1 MKKLFTLLVV
11 FAVAGAAFG
20 NGVSLNS
27 PGTRSIS
34 MGGAY
39 IAHVDDYSAPFWNPA
54 GLMKTEGMQA
64 SLFITD
70 LIPSVSYEYDTYG
83 IDAESVTNHYFA
95 PNFSFLWTCMLMED
109 LRMGFSMIVPAGLG
123 VEWEGDDFVAFAGP
137 ASIDHPLLGTV
148 INPYAGSAFE
158 WESSIGVLNFA
169 LSAAKSFGDK
179 LDAGV
184 ALNFAYGMMTMKR
197 GIDAVNI
204 MTGGM
209 PAAGEDTMLDTQYE
223 EESSGIGFGLGL
235 GVQYMLNDKID
246 LGFSLRTPINVAFS
260 GDAKFGATEMTF
272 DRDISWPL
280 WAGVGMAYQAMDNL
294 KLAFDV
300 QWSQWSETED
310 VLTAEYENGL
320 EDDLTLKWE
329 DAIQIRFGAE
339 YWMNENLALR
349 AGFYLDPAPGVPET
363 QTILIPQADYNVI
376 AGGVGYKFNE
386 KITFDFALEYLLGSE
401 VEVTAADAAEYGV
414 GMTGKHNIN
423 IFVWSLAV
431 NYMIK

>member
-1 MKKLFTLLVV
+1 MKKFFTLLVV

-27 PGTRSIS
+27 PGTRAIS

-39 IAHVDDYSAPFWNPA
+39 IAHVNDYSAPYWNPA

-64 SLFITD
+64 SFFITD
-70 LIPSVSYEYDTYG
+70 LIPSVSYQYDAYG
-83 IDAESVTNHYFA
+83 IDAESVTNHNLA
-95 PNFSFLWTCMLMED
+95 PNFSFLWTCMLRD
-109 LRMGFSMIVPAGLG
+109 DIRMGLSMIVPAGLG

-137 ASIDHPLLGTV
+137 PTITHPLLGTV
-148 INPYAGSAFE
+148 TNPFAGTTFD
-158 WESSIGVLNFA
+158 WEANIGVMNFA

-179 LDAGV
+179 LNAGV
-184 ALNFAYGMMTMKR
+184 ALNFAYGMMSMKR
-197 GIDAVNI
+197 GIDVVNI

-235 GVQYMLNDKID
+235 GVQYALNDKID
-246 LGFSLRTPINVAFS
+246 LGFSLRTPIKIGFS
-260 GDAKFGATEMTF
+260 GDATFGTTEMEF

-280 WAGVGMAYQAMDNL
+280 WVGAGIAYQATEEL
-294 KLAFDV
+294 KLAFDI

-310 VLTAEYENGL
+310 VLTAEYETGM
-320 EDDLTLKWE
+320 EDDLILMWE
-329 DAIQIRFGAE
+329 DAVQIRFGAE
-339 YWMNENLALR
+339 YWMNEKLALR
-349 AGFYLDPAPGVPET
+349 GGFYLDPAPGVPET

-376 AGGVGYKFNE
+376 AGGFGYKMNE
-386 KITFDFALEYLLGSE
+386 KLTFDFALEYLMGSE
-401 VEVTAADAAEYGV
+401 VEVTSADAAIYDV
-414 GMTGKHNIN
+414 GMPGKHNID